1 MPDIETST
9 VIAAVYALK
18 RRRGNEWPTR
28 REIAEY
34 LKCPDST
41 VKLLLVQLR
50 KKRIMRDRA
59 RKGETRW
66 MPWDE
71 I

>member
-9 VIAAVYALK
+9 VIAAIYTLK
-18 RRRGNEWPTR
+18 RRRDWPTR
-28 REIAEY
+28 QEIAEY